1 MKYKTGTLPDTDHD
15 KRVGWSSVSARMNL
29 RIQYRIARVNSME
42 ILDLD
47 IQPFVFN
54 LIKLLAAFIV
64 TLPVA
69 WDREVRSR
77 SMGLRTFP
85 LVAMASCGF
94 VLVAADVIGLDDP
107 NAQARIIQGLMTGI
121 GFIGGGA
128 ILKDNGTVRGTATAA
143 SIWGTGVIG
152 AAIAYGRYEIAI
164 VVSVLIFALLRFL
177 QPIKSYLNSN
187 DEEHS

>member
-1 MKYKTGTLPDTDHD
+1 
-15 KRVGWSSVSARMNL
+15 
-29 RIQYRIARVNSME
+29 ME
-42 ILDLD
+42 FLDLD
-47 IQPFVFN
+47 LEPFVAN
-54 LIKLLAAFIV
+54 LVKLLIAFII

-85 LVAMASCGF
+85 LVSVASCAF
-94 VLVAADVIGLDDP
+94 VLVAADVIGFGDG
-107 NAQARIIQGLMTGI
+107 NAQSRIIQGLMTGI

-128 ILKDNGTVRGTATAA
+128 ILKDNGSVRGAATAA

-164 VVSVLIFALLRFL
+164 IVSLLTFLLLRGL
-177 QPIKSYLNSN
+177 QPVKDHLSQ
-187 DEEHS
+187 DDDDHP